1 MWCISTK
8 DAVQPSR
15 FYFLWRMRI
24 IKMINVLNLPCFVP
38 QAPNTK
44 PCWRLG
50 VGTAPSNPSPGPG
63 WRASWLHPLKQT
75 RACRTRHST
84 VKPAT
89 CTSIQR
95 RSSSR
100 WAPNLIRL
108 SLWKWK
114 RSMMRHGF
122 QLNNVKISLD
132 YRFYL
137 WDFIYNVILMLSLY
151 WKILRFLR
159 FSEILFTILLK

>member
-1 MWCISTK
+1 MWYIRTK

-15 FYFLWRMRI
+15 FYFLCCGIRI
-24 IKMINVLNLPCFVP
+24 IKMMNVLNLPCFIP

-44 PCWRLG
+44 PCGRLG

-100 WAPNLIRL
+100 WAPNLIP
-108 SLWKWK
+108 LWNLWRARQFRDAAQAGERRTSFHCHCESENTAWCGSIKDMVF
-114 RSMMRHGF
+114 S
-122 QLNNVKISLD
+122 KIMSKSHSTT
-132 YRFYL
+132 
-137 WDFIYNVILMLSLY
+137 DFTCEFHL
-151 WKILRFLR
+151 
-159 FSEILFTILLK
+159 